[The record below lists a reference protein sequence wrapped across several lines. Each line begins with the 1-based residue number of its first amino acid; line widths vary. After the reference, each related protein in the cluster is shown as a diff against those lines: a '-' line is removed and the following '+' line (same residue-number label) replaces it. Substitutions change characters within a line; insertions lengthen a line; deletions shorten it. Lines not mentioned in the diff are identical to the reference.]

1 MDPERAGR
9 GTGRGKLFY
18 LIGPAAGGMRSH
30 LQQLLRR
37 FSRDHTIYLGAPPEN
52 GCAGT
57 VSFPEGL
64 FFELPFL
71 ERGGPGGVW
80 HGYRSLCRMLRLA
93 RPSLVHIHGFRAAL
107 AGLPAARRARVP
119 ALVTVHG
126 RPAHRFWMDI
136 FATGRLPGAREAHY
150 IAVSRSLAAELAY
163 GGIPAEQISVI
174 HNGIEPAL
182 FESAS
187 AERFS
192 GRWRVDRITVG
203 TAARCTP
210 RKGLSYLVEAA
221 AVLAPLFPQM
231 RFLLFG
237 DGPDRPALEKLV
249 QQRGLSGFFS
259 FCGCSADLP
268 RQLAG
273 VDIFVL
279 PSLTEGCPL
288 TILEA
293 AAAGCAVVASRTGGI
308 PELITGGEH
317 GLLVPPADV
326 AALARAIAA
335 LARDPALARRLARA
349 GCERV
354 RKRFDQ
360 ELMLSR
366 TAFLYR
372 RLAGGT
378 FFPESGSSSCRTA
391 GRVRKR

>member
-9 GTGRGKLFY
+9 VAGKGKLFY

-37 FSRDHTIYLGAPPEN
+37 FSRDHTVYLGAPPEN

-57 VSFPEGL
+57 VSFPEGS

-71 ERGGPGGVW
+71 EKGGPAGVW
-80 HGYRSLCRMLRLA
+80 HSYRSLCRMLRLT
-93 RPSLVHIHGFRAAL
+93 RPSLMHIHGFRAAL
-107 AGLPAARRARVP
+107 FGLPAARRARVP

-136 FATGRLPGAREAHY
+136 FAAGRLPGAREAHY
-150 IAVSRSLAAELAY
+150 VAVSRSLAAELAY

-182 FESAS
+182 FESTA

-192 GRWRVDRITVG
+192 GRWRMDRITVG

-210 RKGLSYLVEAA
+210 RKGLPYLVEAA

-249 QQRGLSGFFS
+249 QQRGLNGCFS

-293 AAAGCAVVASRTGGI
+293 SAAGCAVVASRTGGI

-317 GLLVPPADV
+317 GLLVPPADIG
-326 AALARAIAA
+326 ALARAIAA
-335 LARDPALARRLARA
+335 LARDPALARRLSRA

-354 RKRFDQ
+354 RKGFAQ
-360 ELMLSR
+360 ELLLSR

-372 RLAGGT
+372 RLAGEP
-378 FFPESGSSSCRTA
+378 FS
-391 GRVRKR
+391 RKAAAAAVPPGGC